1 MNEMLL
7 MNRTHQLNSYIK
19 KLTTNNTSSSNNDL
33 SNGTCN
39 QDNNND
45 NSVNNSNLDVDYVEE
60 NTNFWG
66 FNPTLGYYNF
76 LWIKLTN
83 TPTYLLQTNNNIVQ
97 SLELLPI
104 HPIIGLEGM
113 KKVFLGNLNDPNKS
127 RIEKWE
133 QIGNQCLVGSATFQL
148 LKGIRLYTVENN
160 IKSSYIIYSKRDHTI
175 QSAIGMNNS
184 KITQDRFNFVEVRQL

>member
-7 MNRTHQLNSYIK
+7 MNRTHQLNRYVK
-19 KLTTNNTSSSNNDL
+19 KLTTNNITSSNNDL
-33 SNGTCN
+33 STGTCN
-39 QDNNND
+39 QNID
-45 NSVNNSNLDVDYVEE
+45 NSNLENNSSMEINYDEE
-60 NTNFWG
+60 ITNFWG
-66 FNPTLGYYNF
+66 FNPTLGYHNF

-83 TPTYLLQTNNNIVQ
+83 TPTYLLKPNNNIVT

-127 RIEKWE
+127 RLEKWE
-133 QIGNQCLVGSATFQL
+133 LIGNQCLMGSATFQL
-148 LKGIRLYTVENN
+148 LKGIRLYTVDNN

-175 QSAIGMNNS
+175 QTALGMNNS
-184 KITQDRFNFVEVRQL
+184 KITQDRFNFVEVRK